1 MLLQVCSS
9 QIDQYSFTVTNTVSD
24 QTYSD
29 AGVDMSTVNTATL
42 FFKKVNDIEANEISV
57 DISDTFQYLFETGG
71 MTVNFSDFGL
81 DTIYD
86 QTFFPD
92 WLWEIRIEYVYDGE
106 TYTASTTVGFLK
118 IIKNI
123 VYQQMMK
130 SNWKKE
136 LACTCN
142 CEPYNTTLRK
152 WDYFKT
158 LEIASELCL
167 INEYL
172 TTLQALYN
180 LTGTTH
186 EFE

>member
-9 QIDQYSFTVTNTVSD
+9 QIDQYSFTVTNTVSQ
-24 QTYSD
+24 QTYDDANVDWTTFTNVILKFTRVNETTPALELDVSD
-29 AGVDMSTVNTATL
+29 
-42 FFKKVNDIEANEISV
+42 
-57 DISDTFQYLFETGG
+57 QYQYMFESGG
-71 MTVNFSDFGL
+71 MTINFNDFGVDTFL
-81 DTIYD
+81 DLD
-86 QTFFPD
+86 FFAD
-92 WLWEIRIEYVYDGE
+92 WLYTVEIEYVYDGD
-106 TYTASTTVGFLK
+106 TYTASTTVGFLN